1 MDNRDNARTWKVGDI
16 LDATFHYSMS
26 IPAFYIVVKRT
37 ASTIWAEK
45 IGRKVASCDRWGQSG
60 MMVPD
65 LDKRTGHVE
74 MHRISKNGT
83 ARFNDSW
90 TKKWDGRPVDFYGD

>member
-16 LDATFHYSMS
+16 LDATFHYSMA

-37 ASTIWAEK
+37 DSTIWAER
-45 IGRKVASCDRWGQSG
+45 IGCDVKSADRWGQSG
-60 MMVPD
+60 TKVPNIE
-65 LDKRTGHVE
+65 KRTGEIE
-74 MHRISKNGT
+74 MHRISKRGT

-90 TKKWDGRPVDFYGD
+90 TRVWDGRPVEFYGD